1 MNELKSTSKK
11 FLNSKYVN
19 LNILILFIYIF
30 LIRKIFF
37 PINFQQDDI
46 TEMNVINYTELICGL
61 NPGGNHPLFTS
72 FIWIISRIV
81 PSNIEYVIS
90 FFNIIITL
98 FSLVM
103 FYKLIK
109 THSSERIAF
118 ISTLS
123 LLASSNFLV
132 YSISLKQYPI
142 EILGSIFFLGFFY
155 ETIKKDS
162 LTFSSYGY
170 LIFSLLL
177 SLSSLT
183 LLVFFGIIL
192 FLIILNKKINP
203 RNYLIT
209 AIIFSP
215 ALYFAPNILKRI
227 NNPNYS
233 DYWNSFFIQTNSFN
247 DFIGSINFIFDLVMN
262 GYFGFFYIERISFI
276 YILLLLFPLFLKDKT
291 SLPVYSVLLI
301 FLFLNFL
308 QFYPL
313 GGGRTDLIL
322 FPLVV
327 FIYSRTLFLLKLN
340 KKIILSMS
348 ILLMLALPNV
358 NEPYY
363 KVENISSIL
372 EEIDQSINKA
382 DTFIVP
388 MDEQRHSFEFYS
400 SKLYGQKLSIL
411 SDGCR
416 MFIPDIFN
424 YSVYKPNSKSSIE
437 IIQQALEVQ
446 RPSEVFLIG
455 IELKGTDGDIR
466 HAEDYFS
473 NLGYKKYSEQE
484 FDIGMLLIKYK
495 KHE

>member
-1 MNELKSTSKK
+1 
-11 FLNSKYVN
+11 
-19 LNILILFIYIF
+19 
-30 LIRKIFF
+30 
-37 PINFQQDDI
+37 
-46 TEMNVINYTELICGL
+46 
-61 NPGGNHPLFTS
+61 
-72 FIWIISRIV
+72 
-81 PSNIEYVIS
+81 
-90 FFNIIITL
+90 
-98 FSLVM
+98 
-103 FYKLIK
+103 
-109 THSSERIAF
+109 
-118 ISTLS
+118 
-123 LLASSNFLV
+123 
-132 YSISLKQYPI
+132 
-142 EILGSIFFLGFFY
+142 
-155 ETIKKDS
+155 
-162 LTFSSYGY
+162 
-170 LIFSLLL
+170 
-177 SLSSLT
+177 
-183 LLVFFGIIL
+183 
-192 FLIILNKKINP
+192 
-203 RNYLIT
+203 
-209 AIIFSP
+209 
-215 ALYFAPNILKRI
+215 
-227 NNPNYS
+227 
-233 DYWNSFFIQTNSFN
+233 
-247 DFIGSINFIFDLVMN
+247 
-262 GYFGFFYIERISFI
+262 
-276 YILLLLFPLFLKDKT
+276 
-291 SLPVYSVLLI
+291 
-301 FLFLNFL
+301 
-308 QFYPL
+308 
-313 GGGRTDLIL
+313 
-322 FPLVV
+322 
-327 FIYSRTLFLLKLN
+327 
-340 KKIILSMS
+340 MS